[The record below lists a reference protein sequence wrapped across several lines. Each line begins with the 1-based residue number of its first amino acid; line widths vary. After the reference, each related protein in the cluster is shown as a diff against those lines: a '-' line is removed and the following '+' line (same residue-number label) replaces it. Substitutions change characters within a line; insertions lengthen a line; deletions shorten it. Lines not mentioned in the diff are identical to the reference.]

1 MGSKVSPQNFPAK
14 PVTYMAVGHGSFVT
28 PNFKNT
34 TRCYSWGVGKE
45 KEMGD
50 EVFPQNAV

>member
-28 PNFKNT
+28 PNFKKT

-45 KEMGD
+45 KEMGG